1 MRHRKLWPL
10 IQKSLM
16 LGVLCG
22 WSVQAGAFQS
32 GAGGVEEKA
41 GEEPPA
47 LRAQQIGNLSFKPC
61 TLKGQEMP
69 GAPPAELAALCSTL
83 RVPENADQPKGRQI
97 SLQLSWVPASA
108 QPAAS
113 DPVVLLAGGP
123 GQSARES
130 WPPMSAMLGA
140 AVAHHPVLLIDQRGT
155 GASNRLDCASP
166 DGTPLIDLSLPQT
179 EALIAG
185 CPRQVA
191 DKADVRHYGTPD
203 VVRDLERVRVAMGLP
218 TMNLLGVSYGTRVAQ
233 HYARAYPDRVR
244 SMVLDSPLPND
255 RTLVEGVTR
264 VYRVLDDVFAA
275 CQQHPVCAAQ
285 AGDSRAQLIA
295 ALSALRDKPVTVQVP
310 DPATGRIISRKLT
323 ESALGGTVRMLA
335 YSPETAALLPEM
347 IAHLGQKQY
356 EMATLLSMNIEQV
369 MTRMVPLGTYYA
381 TTCTE
386 ELGRRPQAP
395 AVMQDWLRIH
405 ELLRVSQAGCEK
417 WPSRPLAKD
426 FHEPLVSG
434 IPTLIVSGG
443 QDPIIP
449 PSFGDELAA
458 KLSKARHLLLPHQGH
473 NAIVAGCLPQ
483 VLAQFLKHPD
493 PKGLDVACLG
503 DPDDRESK

>member
-1 MRHRKLWPL
+1 MRHQGLW
-10 IQKSLM
+10 QVTGKSVV
-16 LGVLCG
+16 LGILCSWG
-22 WSVQAGAFQS
+22 MQAAAFQT
-32 GAGGVEEKA
+32 EA
-41 GEEPPA
+41 GEVGAAP
-47 LRAQQIGNLSFKPC
+47 RAEAVVLKEQVIGNLRFKPC

-69 GAPPAELAALCSTL
+69 GMPPAELAALCSTL
-83 RVPENADQPKGRQI
+83 SVPENADQPKGRQI
-97 SLQLSWVPASA
+97 SLQLSWVPPSA

-166 DGTPLIDLSLPQT
+166 DGTSLIDLTLPQT
-179 EALIAG
+179 EALIAS
-185 CPRQVA
+185 CPRQLA

-203 VVRDLERVRVAMGLP
+203 VVRDLERVRAAMGLE
-218 TMNLLGVSYGTRVAQ
+218 TMNLLAVSYGTRTAQ
-233 HYARAYPDRVR
+233 HYAQAYPKRVR

-255 RTLVEGVTR
+255 RTLTEGVRR
-264 VYRVLDDVFAA
+264 VYGVLDEVFAS

-285 AGDSRAQLIA
+285 AGDSRTQLIA
-295 ALSALRDKPVTVQVP
+295 ALAALRDKPVSVQVP
-310 DPATGRIISRKLT
+310 DPVSGRMITRKLT
-323 ESALGGTVRMLA
+323 ESALAGTVRMLA

-347 IAHLGQKQY
+347 IAHLGQKHY
-356 EMATLLSMNIEQV
+356 EMATLLSMRVGQV
-369 MTRMVPLGTYYA
+369 ITRMVPLGTYYA
-381 TTCTE
+381 TTCAE
-386 ELGRRPQAP
+386 DLGRGPLPP

-405 ELLRVSQAGCEK
+405 ELLRVSQAGCEQ
-417 WPSRPLAKD
+417 WPSRSLARD
-426 FHEPLVSG
+426 FHEPLVSS

-449 PSFGDELAA
+449 PSFGDEIAA

-473 NAIVAGCLPQ
+473 NAIVAGCMPQ
-483 VLAQFLKHPD
+483 LLAQFLKQSD
-493 PKGLDVACLG
+493 PKALDAACLAQQ
-503 DPDDRESK
+503 